1 MARGVG
7 LDMIAALIPAAG
19 RSLRMG
25 RPKLIL
31 PVGGVPLIARVV
43 DALRDGGA
51 GRVIVVAPP
60 VDEPGVRAMLDAVA
74 GRGVETVVAAS
85 PTADMRETVELGLGY
100 LANGPEPSAIL
111 LAPGDSP
118 GLVSATVAKVIARA
132 ADAPGRIV
140 VPHHN
145 GRRGHP
151 VLLPWHLA
159 REITRLPPGVG
170 VNALLAA
177 HPDEI
182 LTFDAD
188 DPGILADLDTPED
201 YRRWSGT

>member
-1 MARGVG
+1 
-7 LDMIAALIPAAG
+7 MIAALIPAAG

-31 PVGGVPLIARVV
+31 PMGGVALIARVI
-43 DALRDGGA
+43 DALQGGGA
-51 GRVIVVAPP
+51 GRVIVVVPP
-60 VDEPGVRAMLDAVA
+60 AEEPGVQAMLEALA
-74 GRGVETVVAAS
+74 GRGVEVVVAAS
-85 PTADMRETVELGLGY
+85 PTSDMRGSVELGLAY
-100 LANGPEPSAIL
+100 LADGPEPSAIL

-118 GLVSATVAKVIARA
+118 GLVSATVARVIARA
-132 ADAPGRIV
+132 AEAPGRIV
-140 VPHHN
+140 VPRHE

-151 VLLPWHLA
+151 VLLPWSLA
-159 REITRLPPGVG
+159 KEIPRLPQGVG

-177 HPDEI
+177 HPDAI